1 MPVSPVMLDLALA
14 RMEGLVVHF
23 VGNKLREEKLFISNE
38 PVTELDEDEEAMLLK
53 FFMKSFNT
61 EELYRFT
68 HPSELSLNEIYTFAS
83 KLFADPDTFAKQSKN
98 MANHLY
104 ACSTHPKVK
113 GGELYV
119 AYFSHC
125 VINGEEVD
133 AIGLFKTESKEKY
146 LDATMKKEAYRLH
159 FHEGVPLG
167 KVEKGCLILNK
178 GAEEGFTVCV
188 VDSKNGEALYWTNDF
203 LNVTPQSN
211 SFHQT
216 KTYLKIC
223 QEFVT
228 NQLPEVAEVTKADQ
242 IDLMNRSVE
251 YFKSNKELNSENF
264 AEEIFEEPEVRDSF
278 RNFKKDFEQQHD
290 IEVEDGF
297 EISTKAVKKQAQV
310 FKSVLKL
317 DKNFH
322 IYIHGDKRLIEKGF
336 DEETGKHYYKIFY
349 DQEF

>member
-1 MPVSPVMLDLALA
+1 MLDLALA
-14 RMEGLVVHF
+14 RLEGLAVHF
-23 VGNKLREEKLFISNE
+23 VGNKLREEKLFISQE
-38 PVTELDEDEEAMLLK
+38 PIVDLGEDEEILLLK
-53 FFMKSFNT
+53 FFLKSFNT

-68 HPSELSLNEIYTFAS
+68 HPSDLHLNEIFSYAT
-83 KLFADPDTFAKQSKN
+83 KLFEKPDAFAKQSKN

-125 VINGEEVD
+125 IVDGEEVD

-146 LDATMKKEAYRLH
+146 LDASLKKDAYRLN

-167 KVEKGCLILNK
+167 KVEKGCLIFNK

-188 VDSKNGEALYWTNDF
+188 VDSKSSEALYWTNDF

-223 QEFVT
+223 QDFVT
-228 NQLPEVAEVTKADQ
+228 GQLPEVTDVTKAEQ

-251 YFKSNKELNSENF
+251 YFKSNTELRSEAF
-264 AEEIFEEPEVRDSF
+264 EEEIFEEPEVRESF
-278 RNFKKDFEQQHD
+278 KNFKKEYEREND
-290 IEVEDGF
+290 IAIEDF
-297 EISTKAVKKQAQV
+297 EISTKAVKRQAQV

-322 IYIHGDKRLIEKGF
+322 IYIHGDKQLIEKGF
-336 DEETGKHYYKIFY
+336 DNETGKHFYKIYF
-349 DQEF
+349 DNEF

>member
-1 MPVSPVMLDLALA
+1 MLDLGLTKL
-14 RMEGLVVHF
+14 EGLTVHF
-23 VGNKLREEKLFISNE
+23 VGNKFRDEKLFIAQE
-38 PVTELDEDEEAMLLK
+38 PVAEPDPDEEAILLK
-53 FFMKSFNT
+53 FFLKSFNT
-61 EELYRFT
+61 EELYRFA
-68 HPSELSLNEIYTFAS
+68 HPSDIQLNEVWSFAS
-83 KLFADPDTFAKQSKN
+83 KLFASSKEFGKQSKN

-104 ACSTHPKVK
+104 ACSTHPKIK
-113 GGELYV
+113 GGEFYV

-125 VINGEEVD
+125 ILDGEEVD

-146 LDATMKKEAYRLH
+146 LDATLKKDGYRLQ
-159 FHEGVPLG
+159 FHEGVPMS

-188 VDSKNGEALYWTNDF
+188 VDSKTSEALYWTNDF
-203 LNVTPQSN
+203 LNVAPQST

-228 NQLPEVAEVTKADQ
+228 NQLPEVIDVTKADQ

-251 YFKSNKELNSENF
+251 YFKSNTELRTNDF
-264 AEEIFEEPEVRDSF
+264 AEEIFEEPEVRKSF
-278 RNFKKDFEQQHD
+278 RSFKKEFERDND
-290 IEVEDGF
+290 ISVEDGF
-297 EISTKAVKKQAQV
+297 EISTKAVKRQAQV

-322 IYIHGDKRLIEKGF
+322 IYIHGDKQLIEKGF
-336 DEETGKHYYKIFY
+336 DDSTGKHFYKIFF
-349 DQEF
+349 DNEF